1 MFNVLLKCKEN
12 LGKNGTS
19 GMRGRNGTSG
29 SREKMLLILHT
40 TSWYNSPKCIPTLK
54 KNTCF
59 LRWTTLLTH
68 HLCLPLLT
76 MLIYHLM
83 NLTWIRTQLSDF
95 PSDIGG
101 PRILFR
107 PLVGSWLLSCS
118 SSGRTICENE
128 LCLCRLSVVT
138 KVTKQSHLHWFWN
151 QCDISPRQIANQWAL
166 STQGEYLLSII
177 YLDVEDWNF
186 LLHFKFI

>member
-1 MFNVLLKCKEN
+1 MARVKWE
-12 LGKNGTS
+12 GGNGTS
-19 GMRGRNGTSG
+19 GMRARNGTSEM
-29 SREKMLLILHT
+29 REKMLLTLHA
-40 TSWYNSPKCIPTLK
+40 TSWYNSPKCTPTLK
-54 KNTCF
+54 KKNTCS
-59 LRWTTLLTH
+59 LRWTTPLTQ
-68 HLCLPLLT
+68 HLCLPILT
-76 MLIYHLM
+76 MLTCHLM

-107 PLVGSWLLSCS
+107 PLVECWLPSCS
-118 SSGRTICENE
+118 SSGLTICNNK
-128 LCLCRLSVVT
+128 LCLRRLSVVT

-166 STQGEYLLSII
+166 SAQGEYLLSII

-186 LLHFKFI
+186 LLHF